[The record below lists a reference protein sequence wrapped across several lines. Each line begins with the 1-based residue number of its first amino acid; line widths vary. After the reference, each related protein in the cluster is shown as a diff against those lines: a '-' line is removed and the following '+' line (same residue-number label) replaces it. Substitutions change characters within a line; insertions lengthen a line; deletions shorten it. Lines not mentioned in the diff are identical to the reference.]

1 MTHYGWNS
9 LLPKI
14 WIKHRVIFCHILQN
28 LDGLKT
34 TAGLISQYLSIVVE
48 VQ

>member
-1 MTHYGWNS
+1 MTQYGWNL

-14 WIKHRVIFCHILQN
+14 WIKHRVIFCNILQN
-28 LDGLKT
+28 LNGLKT
-34 TAGLISQYLSIVVE
+34 TAGLISQYLSIVVV